1 MDVASLD
8 LWFRR
13 GISVITLFFGIVQ
26 LYLSEKN
33 IWIDAGFIICMAGI
47 VGYYTNFLAIKMLFQ
62 PKQGKVLGWEGLVP
76 KNKANIAKSLGQ
88 SIQTNLLA
96 PEIILEYVYER
107 KLIETGTQKV
117 GEWLDE
123 LLKDQV
129 FHDKVTEK
137 IISLLQEK
145 GPELLSQI
153 FNFTEETLK
162 DIARNPEEIKKVW
175 EQIRFRINEYLQSR
189 QNREYL
195 VTQTRKIILEE
206 LPRLSVVLNN
216 AIDEYLKQK
225 DTIGNIGFGIKKI
238 ISFDNAA
245 LQDLLQ
251 KFIEDEDTTNQLMG
265 VMDILV
271 LDLQK
276 KMEAQE
282 TQDYIITQV
291 KDWFDVA
298 SEYSRKTFLP
308 SAIERLKKYLDD
320 PDNWDKVGNYSFKV
334 LDYAKDKSL
343 EFMQSQEGSEYL
355 KTNIAKI
362 IHQVNVTNLVEEQVM
377 KLDTDELEKMIL
389 DNTGGNL
396 VMIQFLGG
404 VLGLIA
410 GFIQVHIYFS
420 VPVLGLVVL
429 TWISYYRNQ
438 KKYNIQTK

>member
-1 MDVASLD
+1 
-8 LWFRR
+8 
-13 GISVITLFFGIVQ
+13 
-26 LYLSEKN
+26 
-33 IWIDAGFIICMAGI
+33 
-47 VGYYTNFLAIKMLFQ
+47 
-62 PKQGKVLGWEGLVP
+62 
-76 KNKANIAKSLGQ
+76 
-88 SIQTNLLA
+88 
-96 PEIILEYVYER
+96 
-107 KLIETGTQKV
+107 
-117 GEWLDE
+117 
-123 LLKDQV
+123 
-129 FHDKVTEK
+129 
-137 IISLLQEK
+137 
-145 GPELLSQI
+145 
-153 FNFTEETLK
+153 
-162 DIARNPEEIKKVW
+162 
-175 EQIRFRINEYLQSR
+175 
-189 QNREYL
+189 
-195 VTQTRKIILEE
+195 
-206 LPRLSVVLNN
+206 LSVVLNN